1 MEAKQLIFLAATVGF
16 IPVASWLGCRY
27 RWAERSLVAGAFFS
41 TCYLID
47 INLVSMEW
55 YRGDTRGFEF
65 GLTDWMIISLIIVMT
80 RSRRW
85 ASEDIKTFPPNS
97 TMLLVYLFVATA
109 SMLVAYVPVYS
120 GFGIAKLVRSL
131 AVYWVAFNYLRRK
144 EDLVF
149 ILYILAAIVCLEFF
163 LVLKQR
169 AFGIYRAVGT
179 TPHPNTLAMYI
190 NMMNMIFLS
199 FILNDEN
206 AGRRRW
212 LYIACIGMGSL
223 IVAAT
228 FSRGGL
234 VMMIGGY
241 GLVTAISYL
250 RRPTGRKTALIG
262 VMGIMALGATAK
274 FGPAIVDRFQ
284 NAPEESGLS
293 RGQAN
298 DAAIAMANNHMLGVG
313 LNNYSHVIN
322 NTAYS
327 RFIPNEVDRGIVH
340 NIYLLHACEMGWI
353 GLFAFL
359 AVIGN
364 FLLMATKSMFRSRND
379 SILWVGI
386 GIFAGMSGF
395 WTQSFLEWAFRQTY
409 LTVEFF
415 MLAGFLAA
423 LPQLARAERRRERRQ
438 LLAMLAYSRSRP
450 GASTPV
456 GALR

>member
-1 MEAKQLIFLAATVGF
+1 
-16 IPVASWLGCRY
+16 
-27 RWAERSLVAGAFFS
+27 
-41 TCYLID
+41 
-47 INLVSMEW
+47 
-55 YRGDTRGFEF
+55 
-65 GLTDWMIISLIIVMT
+65 
-80 RSRRW
+80 
-85 ASEDIKTFPPNS
+85 
-97 TMLLVYLFVATA
+97 
-109 SMLVAYVPVYS
+109 
-120 GFGIAKLVRSL
+120 
-131 AVYWVAFNYLRRK
+131 
-144 EDLVF
+144 
-149 ILYILAAIVCLEFF
+149 
-163 LVLKQR
+163 
-169 AFGIYRAVGT
+169 
-179 TPHPNTLAMYI
+179 MYI

-199 FILNDEN
+199 FLLNDEN

-234 VMMIGGY
+234 AMMIGGY

-250 RRPTGRKTALIG
+250 RRPTGRKTVLIG
-262 VMGIMALGATAK
+262 IMGIMALGATAK

-284 NAPEESGLS
+284 NAPVESGLS

-438 LLAMLAYSRSRP
+438 LLAMLAYSRSRR

-456 GALR
+456 AVSR